1 MNIIYVNWDCFGGED
16 LVQALDALG
25 NHVYITQMSEKSH
38 ISYDE
43 EFAAKLTEIIKS
55 EHTDLVVTFN
65 YFPTISAV
73 CEKLHCRY
81 LAWMYD
87 NPSIKVYD
95 KSITNECNYIAVFD
109 SALVNELR
117 AKGVETIH
125 YVPLAVNTKRMQSL
139 EITQQDKMR
148 FSNEISFVGSLYNEE
163 HNFYER
169 LITAAQDE
177 EMQGYIDGIIEAQ
190 KKVYGYNFMVECLND
205 EMVEKIRKVLP
216 FRISED
222 SYLEERQV
230 YADYYLARRLA
241 YLERVELLTLLSQYF
256 SVSYYT
262 HRQESQIGK
271 AKNCGQI
278 HYFNEMPK
286 VFRLSKVNLNPT
298 LRSIKNG
305 IPLRAMD
312 ILGAG
317 GFLVTNYQE
326 DFMKHFEPEVHF
338 TYYTGKEEAVEKI
351 NYYLQHEEERKK
363 IVENASQ
370 LIYKEHSYEVR
381 LMEIFRDMGLE
392 CP

>member
-65 YFPTISAV
+65 YFPTISVA

-190 KKVYGYNFMVECLND
+190 KKVYGYNFMAECLND

>member
-25 NHVYITQMSEKSH
+25 HHIYITQMSEKCH

-43 EFAAKLTEIIKS
+43 EFADKLTEIIKT

-65 YFPTISAV
+65 YFPTISMV

-95 KSITNECNYIAVFD
+95 KSITNECNYIAAFD
-109 SALVNELR
+109 SALVNELQ
-117 AKGVETIH
+117 AKGVETVH
-125 YVPLAVNTKRMQSL
+125 YMPLAVNTKRMQAL
-139 EITQQDKMR
+139 EITSQDKER

-163 HNFYER
+163 HNFYDR
-169 LITAAQDE
+169 LMAATQDKE
-177 EMQGYIDGIIEAQ
+177 LQGYIDGLIEAQ
-190 KKVYGYNFMVECLND
+190 RKVYGYNFMAECLD
-205 EMVEKIRKVLP
+205 EKTLGKIREALP
-216 FRISED
+216 FRIGED

-241 YLERVELLTLLSQYF
+241 YLERLELLTLLSRYF
-256 SVSYYT
+256 EVAYYT
-262 HRQESQIGK
+262 HNQNSQIGK
-271 AKNCGQI
+271 ARNCGQI
-278 HYFNEMPK
+278 HYFHDMPK
-286 VFRLSKVNLNPT
+286 VFRLSKVNINPT

-317 GFLVTNYQE
+317 GFLVSNYQE
-326 DFMKHFEPEVHF
+326 DFMRHFEPEVHF
-338 TYYTGKEEAVEKI
+338 TYYTSREEALDKV
-351 NYYLQHEEERKK
+351 NYYLHHEEERVK
-363 IVENASQ
+363 IVENASD
-370 LIYKEHSYEVR
+370 LICKEHSYEVR
-381 LMEIFRDMGLE
+381 CMELLKDMKIS
-392 CP
+392 

>member
-25 NHVYITQMSEKSH
+25 HHIYITQMSEKCH

-43 EFAAKLTEIIKS
+43 EFANKLTEIIKA
-55 EHTDLVVTFN
+55 EHTDVVVTFN
-65 YFPTISAV
+65 YFPTISMV

-95 KSITNECNYIAVFD
+95 KSITNECNYIAAFD
-109 SALVNELR
+109 SALVNELQ
-117 AKGVETIH
+117 AKGVETVH
-125 YVPLAVNTKRMQSL
+125 YMPLAVNTKRMRAL
-139 EITQQDKMR
+139 EITSQDKER

-163 HNFYER
+163 HNFYDR
-169 LITAAQDE
+169 LVAATQDKE
-177 EMQGYIDGIIEAQ
+177 LQGYIDGLIEAQ
-190 KKVYGYNFMVECLND
+190 RKVYGYNFIAECLD
-205 EMVEKIRKVLP
+205 EKTLGKIREALP
-216 FRISED
+216 FRIGED
-222 SYLEERQV
+222 TYLEERQV

-241 YLERVELLTLLSQYF
+241 YLERVELLTLLSHYF
-256 SVSYYT
+256 EVAYYT
-262 HRQESQIGK
+262 HNQNSQIGK
-271 AKNCGQI
+271 ARNCGQI
-278 HYFNEMPK
+278 HYFNDMPK
-286 VFRLSKVNLNPT
+286 VFRLSKVNINPT

-326 DFMKHFEPEVHF
+326 DFMRHFEPEVHF
-338 TYYTGKEEAVEKI
+338 TYYTSREEALDKV
-351 NYYLQHEEERKK
+351 NYYLHHEEERIN
-363 IVENASQ
+363 IVKNASE

-381 LMEIFRDMGLE
+381 CMELLKDMKIS
-392 CP
+392 

>member
-16 LVQALDALG
+16 LVQALDSLG
-25 NHVYITQMSEKSH
+25 HHIYVTQMSEKCH

-43 EFAAKLTEIIKS
+43 EFATKLTEIIKA
-55 EHTDLVVTFN
+55 EQTDLVVTFN
-65 YFPTISAV
+65 YFPTISEV

-95 KSITNECNYIAVFD
+95 KSITNECNYIAAFD
-109 SALVNELR
+109 SALVNELQ

-125 YVPLAVNTKRMQSL
+125 YMPLAVNTKRMQAL
-139 EITQQDKMR
+139 EITRQDEER

-163 HNFYER
+163 HNFYDR
-169 LITAAQDE
+169 LVATTQDKE
-177 EMQGYIDGIIEAQ
+177 LQGYIDGLIEAQ
-190 KKVYGYNFMVECLND
+190 RKVYGYNFMAECLD
-205 EMVEKIRKVLP
+205 DKTVEKIREALP

-241 YLERVELLTLLSQYF
+241 YLERVELLTLLSHYF
-256 SVSYYT
+256 EVSYYT
-262 HRQESQIGK
+262 HKQDSQIGK

-278 HYFNEMPK
+278 HYFNDMPK
-286 VFRLSKVNLNPT
+286 VFRLSKININPT

-338 TYYTGKEEAVEKI
+338 TYYTSREEAVEKV
-351 NYYLQHEEERKK
+351 NYYLQHEEERLK
-363 IVENASQ
+363 IVENASY
-370 LIYKEHSYEVR
+370 LINKEHSYEVR
-381 LMEIFRDMGLE
+381 CREILKDMGME
-392 CP
+392 

>member
-25 NHVYITQMSEKSH
+25 HHIYITQMSEKCH

-43 EFAAKLTEIIKS
+43 EFANKLTEIMKA

-65 YFPTISAV
+65 YFPTISMV

-95 KSITNECNYIAVFD
+95 KSITNECNYIAAFD
-109 SALVNELR
+109 SALVNELQ

-125 YVPLAVNTKRMQSL
+125 YMPLAVNTKRMQAL
-139 EITQQDKMR
+139 EITSQDKER

-163 HNFYER
+163 HNFYDR
-169 LITAAQDE
+169 LVAATQDKE
-177 EMQGYIDGIIEAQ
+177 LQGYIDGLIEAQ
-190 KKVYGYNFMVECLND
+190 RKVYGYNFMAECLD
-205 EMVEKIRKVLP
+205 DKTLGKIREALP
-216 FRISED
+216 FRIGED

-230 YADYYLARRLA
+230 YADYYFARRLA
-241 YLERVELLTLLSQYF
+241 YLERVELLTLLSHYF
-256 SVSYYT
+256 EVAYYT
-262 HRQESQIGK
+262 HNQNSQIGK
-271 AKNCGQI
+271 ARNCGQI
-278 HYFNEMPK
+278 HYFHDMPK
-286 VFRLSKVNLNPT
+286 VFRLSKVNINPT

-317 GFLVTNYQE
+317 GFLVSNYQE
-326 DFMKHFEPEVHF
+326 DFMRHFEPEVHF
-338 TYYTGKEEAVEKI
+338 TYYTSREEALDKV
-351 NYYLQHEEERKK
+351 NYYLHHEEERRN
-363 IVENASQ
+363 IVKNASE

-381 LMEIFRDMGLE
+381 CKELLKDMGME
-392 CP
+392 

>member
-16 LVQALDALG
+16 LVQAMDALG
-25 NHVYITQMSEKSH
+25 HHIYITQMSEKCH

-43 EFAAKLTEIIKS
+43 EFAAKLTEIIKA

-73 CEKLHCRY
+73 CETLHCRY

-95 KSITNECNYIAVFD
+95 RSITNQCNYIAAFD
-109 SALVNELR
+109 SVLVNELK

-125 YVPLAVNTKRMQSL
+125 YMPLAVNTKRMQSL
-139 EITQQDKMR
+139 DITENDKLR
-148 FSNEISFVGSLYNEE
+148 FSNEVSFVGSLYNEE
-163 HNFYER
+163 HNFYDR
-169 LITAAQDE
+169 LAAASKDE
-177 EMQGYIDGIIEAQ
+177 ELIGYLDGVIEAQ
-190 KKVYGYNFMVECLND
+190 KRVYGYNFMAECLSD
-205 EMVEKIRKVLP
+205 EIVEKIRKALP
-216 FRISED
+216 FRISGD

-241 YLERVELLTLLSQYF
+241 YLERVELLALLSQFF

-262 HRQESQIGK
+262 HKQDSQIGK

-278 HYFNEMPK
+278 HYFDEMPK
-286 VFRLSKVNLNPT
+286 LFRLSKININPT

-338 TYYTGKEEAVEKI
+338 TYYTSKEEAADKI
-351 NYYLQHEEERKK
+351 NYYLQHEGEREK
-363 IVENASQ
+363 IAANAWE
-370 LIYKEHSYEVR
+370 LIRREHSYEVR
-381 LMEIFRDMGLE
+381 LTEIWKDMGMIS
-392 CP
+392 

>member
-25 NHVYITQMSEKSH
+25 HHIYVTQLSEKCH

-43 EFAAKLTEIIKS
+43 EFADKLTELIKA

-65 YFPTISAV
+65 YFPTISKV

-81 LAWMYD
+81 LAWIYD

-95 KSITNECNYIAVFD
+95 KTVTNECNYVVAFD
-109 SALVNELR
+109 SALVNELK

-125 YVPLAVNTKRMQSL
+125 YMPLAVNAERLQNI
-139 EITQQDKMR
+139 EITLQDQKR
-148 FSNEISFVGSLYNEE
+148 FTDDIAFVGSLYNEE

-169 LITAAQDE
+169 LVNGAKDD

-190 KKVYGYNFMVECLND
+190 KKVYGYNFMAECLND
-205 EMVEKIRKVLP
+205 DMVKKIRSVLP
-216 FRISED
+216 FRSLD
-222 SYLEERQV
+222 GSYLEERQV

-241 YLERVELLTLLSQYF
+241 YLERVELLALCSQYF
-256 SVSYYT
+256 GVSFYT
-262 HRQESQIGK
+262 HRQDCRIGK
-271 AKNCGQI
+271 AKNRGQV
-278 HYFNEMPK
+278 HYLYDMPK
-286 VFRLSKVNLNPT
+286 VFRLSKINLNPT

-317 GFLVTNYQE
+317 GFLLTNYQE

-338 TYYTGKEEAVEKI
+338 TYYTSLEEALDKA
-351 NYYLQHEEERKK
+351 NYYLLHENERRK
-363 IVENASQ
+363 ITENASK
-370 LIYKEHSYEVR
+370 LIKNEHTYEIR
-381 LMEIFRDMGLE
+381 CRQILKGMGME
-392 CP
+392 

>member
-25 NHVYITQMSEKSH
+25 HHIYITQMSEKCH

-43 EFAAKLTEIIKS
+43 EFADKLTEIIKA

-65 YFPTISAV
+65 YFPTISMV
-73 CEKLHCRY
+73 CEKLHCHY

-95 KSITNECNYIAVFD
+95 KSITNECNYIAAFD
-109 SALVNELR
+109 SALVNELQ

-125 YVPLAVNTKRMQSL
+125 YMPLAVNTKRMQAL
-139 EITQQDKMR
+139 EITSQDKER

-163 HNFYER
+163 HNFYDR
-169 LITAAQDE
+169 LVAATQDKE
-177 EMQGYIDGIIEAQ
+177 LQGYIDGLIEAQ
-190 KKVYGYNFMVECLND
+190 RKVYGYNFMAECLD
-205 EMVEKIRKVLP
+205 EKTLGKIREALP
-216 FRISED
+216 FRIGED

-230 YADYYLARRLA
+230 YADYYFARRLA
-241 YLERVELLTLLSQYF
+241 YLERVELLTLLSHYF
-256 SVSYYT
+256 EVAYYT
-262 HRQESQIGK
+262 HNQNSQIGK

-278 HYFNEMPK
+278 HYFHDMPK
-286 VFRLSKVNLNPT
+286 VFRLSKVNINPT

-338 TYYTGKEEAVEKI
+338 TYYTSREEALDKV
-351 NYYLQHEEERKK
+351 NYYLHHEEERLN
-363 IVENASQ
+363 IVKNVSE

-381 LMEIFRDMGLE
+381 CKELLKNMKLS
-392 CP
+392 